1 MLTGCREFHPRLIE
15 MARGTSSPGE
25 FRAVMA
31 HVKACADCARILD
44 EQVALSAAL
53 DGLADES
60 LPEMA
65 EIEARVLAEFDSA
78 AAHEG
83 ALRRGRSRVP
93 GIALLAAL
101 AVAAL
106 VRVVAVERHSP
117 ALWHAARVAVK
128 AVEAP
133 VTVAASAAA
142 HPAASMDRARHM
154 VARAR
159 SIVTRVRQAAEESEP
174 FVQIPYTVPLSP
186 EENGDGCADGDS
198 GGGVDCGGI
207 QPGEPGPRRRGE
219 CGCAGE
225 PGRTGAS
232 HPPKY
237 ERGGQAMKNG
247 MTITAMI
254 LTAAGLCAQET
265 GGF

>member
-1 MLTGCREFHPRLIE
+1 
-15 MARGTSSPGE
+15 MANE
-25 FRAVMA
+25 A
-31 HVKACADCARILD
+31 
-44 EQVALSAAL
+44 
-53 DGLADES
+53 

-65 EIEARVLAEFDSA
+65 IIETRVLAEFDSA

-93 GIALLAAL
+93 GIALLAAAL

-117 ALWHAARVAVK
+117 AVRHAARVAVK

-142 HPAASMDRARHM
+142 HPAASMDRARRL

-159 SIVTRVRQAAEESEP
+159 SIVTRVRQAAEDSEP

-186 EENGDGCADGDS
+186 EETVTVLRMEIPVAALIAAGFNVGNLDP
-198 GGGVDCGGI
+198 GGVVNADVLVS
-207 QPGEPGPRRRGE
+207 QD
-219 CGCAGE
+219 
-225 PGRTGAS
+225 GRARAIRIAS
-232 HPPKY
+232 KEEDKP
-237 ERGGQAMKNG
+237 
-247 MTITAMI
+247 
-254 LTAAGLCAQET
+254 
-265 GGF
+265 